1 MNVTNRLLFIEDDEI
16 DRRAFKRVIKKNVL
30 PYACI
35 EAQSLAQAHQYLQA
49 QPFDVVICDYVLGD
63 GTALDLIHAYP
74 DQPIIVITGAG
85 DETIAVNAMKAGAKD
100 YLIKDVQGDYLK
112 ILPKA
117 IESVLRQQQLEIAEE
132 EQRNLADTL
141 RETAMILNST
151 LELDEVLRRILVNV
165 KRLIPHDSANVMLIE
180 DGIARVVQ
188 HNDLTAEKRAMLA
201 TFQFHVRDVAH
212 LDLMYKTHH
221 SCIIND
227 IKNYTGW
234 LRIPPNYEPL
244 SYLAAPIVVDDEVI
258 GFLNL
263 DSFTADHFTAVH
275 ADRLLTFVNHAA
287 VAIKNARLYQY
298 ARDIAAL
305 EERQRLARDL
315 HDSVTQTL
323 FAASVTA
330 NAIIK
335 RWQRHNTDIG
345 DDLVEL
351 QHLTQGALAEMRTLL
366 LELRPNALLEARLG
380 DLLRQLSETVK
391 GRARMHVTFEA
402 EVHDPLPP
410 DVHIG
415 FFRIAQE
422 ALNNVIKHAR
432 AKHLKMLLKDNG
444 GGITMEIVDDGRGF
458 DTSLLVSQHFG
469 TKIMA
474 ERAAQVGIDLHIISS
489 PGHGTTIQ
497 AKWSNS
503 EAPS

>member
-1 MNVTNRLLFIEDDEI
+1 MNALVRLLFIEDDDI
-16 DRRAFKRVIKKNVL
+16 DRRAFKRMIKKNAL
-30 PYACI
+30 PYDCI
-35 EAQSLAQAHQYLQA
+35 EAQSLAQADHYLQT
-49 QPFDVVICDYVLGD
+49 QPFDLVICDYVLGD
-63 GTALDLIHAYP
+63 GTALDMIRTHP
-74 DQPIIVITGAG
+74 NQPIIVITGAG

-100 YLIKDVQGDYLK
+100 YLVKDVSGDYLK

-117 IESVLRQQQLEIAEE
+117 IESVLRQQQLEVAEKE
-132 EQRNLADTL
+132 HRKLTDIL

-151 LELDEVLRRILVNV
+151 LELDEVLRRILENV
-165 KRLIPHDSANVMLIE
+165 KRLIPHDTANIMLIE
-180 DGIARVVQ
+180 NGVARVVQ
-188 HNDLTAEKRAMLA
+188 HHDWHIEKSEMLT
-201 TFQFHVRDVAH
+201 TFKFSVRDVAH

-227 IKNYTGW
+227 IAGYSGW
-234 LRIPPNYEPL
+234 LEISPGYEPC

-263 DSFTADHFTAVH
+263 DSFASHHFTSIHADH
-275 ADRLLTFVNHAA
+275 LLTFVNHAA
-287 VAIKNARLYQY
+287 VALKNARLYQY

-335 RWQRHNTDIG
+335 RWQRHNNDIG

-380 DLLRQLSETVK
+380 DLLRQLAETVK
-391 GRARMHVTFEA
+391 GRARLHVTFEA
-402 EVHDPLPP
+402 DVHDPLPP

-432 AKHLKMLLKDNG
+432 AKHLTMLLKEHDHT
-444 GGITMEIVDDGRGF
+444 ITMEITDDGRGF

-474 ERAAQVGIDLHIISS
+474 ERAAQLEIELHIISS

-497 AKWSNS
+497 AHWS
-503 EAPS
+503 PSAVSL